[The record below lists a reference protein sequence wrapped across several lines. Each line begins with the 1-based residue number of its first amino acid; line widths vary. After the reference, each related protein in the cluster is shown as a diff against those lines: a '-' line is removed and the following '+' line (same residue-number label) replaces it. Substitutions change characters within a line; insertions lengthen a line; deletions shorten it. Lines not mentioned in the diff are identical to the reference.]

1 MTQKEAASDI
11 AKSIFLLA
19 AFLFLNP
26 LCSDSETLTGED
38 KEDVLCSAQCR
49 PKCLKQGSSHTEY
62 SLINSGRESEKTT
75 KARLV

>member
-11 AKSIFLLA
+11 AKSIFL
-19 AFLFLNP
+19 LNP

-75 KARLV
+75 KPRLV